1 MLRKQVA
8 VLSLQVLALGTLE
21 VKARDYTQPGV
32 TAFKFSW
39 VPVLGSV
46 LSPVSREVYYFADVC
61 SGIAA

>member
-8 VLSLQVLALGTLE
+8 VLSLQGLAVGTLG

-32 TAFKFSW
+32 TAFKFSR

-46 LSPVSREVYYFADVC
+46 LSLMSREVCHFADVC